1 MDRYLANDTEVVI
14 KGGGYKVPKDEQ
26 TNRCSF
32 TTKMKAEWAD
42 SSLSFRCCLDA
53 DDLPAKSAP
62 AEDGDEQ
69 EAEAGQ

>member
-1 MDRYLANDTEVVI
+1 MKKNACLLMVSFGMSAGPREWTDTFANDTEVVI

-42 SSLSFRCCLDA
+42 LLVIPLLSRR
-53 DDLPAKSAP
+53 
-62 AEDGDEQ
+62 
-69 EAEAGQ
+69 